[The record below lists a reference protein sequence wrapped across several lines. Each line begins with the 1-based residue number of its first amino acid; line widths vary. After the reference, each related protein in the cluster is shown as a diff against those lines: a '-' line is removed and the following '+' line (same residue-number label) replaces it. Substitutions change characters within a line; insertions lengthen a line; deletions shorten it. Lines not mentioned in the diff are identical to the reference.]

1 MSLLPVIMTAASVA
15 GSSSSTE
22 PFQET
27 LQQLARLNKNMKQK
41 YRSVQYST
49 AQYRLCTV
57 QYRSIGIMDDFSG
70 IVTNMIGSLQEVQV
84 DIVVSVQQFLIM
96 SSNISVKRRSH
107 GQEN

>member
-1 MSLLPVIMTAASVA
+1 
-15 GSSSSTE
+15 
-22 PFQET
+22 
-27 LQQLARLNKNMKQK
+27 
-41 YRSVQYST
+41 
-49 AQYRLCTV
+49 
-57 QYRSIGIMDDFSG
+57 MDDFSG